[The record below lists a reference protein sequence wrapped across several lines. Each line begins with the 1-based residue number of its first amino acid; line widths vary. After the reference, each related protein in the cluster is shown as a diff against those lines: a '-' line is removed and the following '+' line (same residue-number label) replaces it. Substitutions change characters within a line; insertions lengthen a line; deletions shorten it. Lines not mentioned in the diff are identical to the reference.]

1 VHGQK
6 DGQVEC
12 NDSELVQMADK
23 EKKKRKCWER
33 SKKKRSVFLTFGVKC
48 FEARLEV
55 HEVSKSAFGE
65 ISNRCQLSFV

>member
-1 VHGQK
+1 MFCSVPATPKASFADHVHGQK

-33 SKKKRSVFLTFGVKC
+33 SKQKAFLFN
-48 FEARLEV
+48 FRREA
-55 HEVSKSAFGE
+55 F
-65 ISNRCQLSFV
+65 